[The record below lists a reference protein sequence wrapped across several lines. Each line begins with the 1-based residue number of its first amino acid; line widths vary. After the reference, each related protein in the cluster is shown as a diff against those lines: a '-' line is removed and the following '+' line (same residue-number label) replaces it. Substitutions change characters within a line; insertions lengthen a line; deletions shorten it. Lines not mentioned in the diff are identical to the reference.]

1 VRVYD
6 VIRQVRERARDPVL
20 QSITSDTALLF
31 DLLRRR
37 HQVALDKSE
46 WSFLRNDITFVTTP
60 PYSTGTISATQGS
73 STVVGSGTGWTF
85 SVVGGY
91 MLVPDSQPLRVVF
104 VSSPTSLELEAPWPA
119 PSVSDAPYTIVF
131 PTILLPADCKAV
143 IHLHNGRFRL
153 REINLGVVRQR
164 DPRLSRISTPAYYS
178 KTSPSLLWLWP
189 SPNASIAHKLFYL
202 RSGMLPLF
210 LADAIEWRLGEPYF
224 LIDGVLSEVYM
235 LAFQRTGSE
244 HFSVLAQAANQAFV
258 SQLDEA
264 EFRDSALRY
273 IPDDVRGLP
282 VVPDDPMLSWWEW
295 MPPER
300 VNV

>member
-1 VRVYD
+1 

-20 QSITSDTALLF
+20 QSIVTDTALLL

-37 HQVALDKSE
+37 YQVALDRSE
-46 WSFLRNDITFVTTP
+46 WSFLRKDVTFVTTP
-60 PYSTGTISATQGS
+60 PYTTGTISAVQGS
-73 STVVGSGTGWTF
+73 TTVTGSGTDWT
-85 SVVGGY
+85 SSIVGGY
-91 MLVPDSQPLRVVF
+91 LLVPDSQPLRIVS
-104 VSSPTSLELEAPWPA
+104 VSSSTSLDLEAPWPSA
-119 PSVSDAPYTIVF
+119 SLTDSPYTIVF
-131 PTILLPADCKAV
+131 PTVSLPSDCRTV

-178 KTSPSLLWLWP
+178 KISPSLLWIWP
-189 SPNASIAHKLFYL
+189 SPSASIAHRMLYM
-202 RSGMLPLF
+202 RSGTIPSSLS
-210 LADAIEWRLGEPYF
+210 DAIEWTLGEPYF
-224 LIDGVLSEVYM
+224 LVDGVLSEVYM
-235 LAFQRTGSE
+235 LAFQRTGSD
-244 HFSVLAQAANQAFV
+244 HFSVLAQATNQIFV
-258 SQLDEA
+258 SQLNDA
-264 EFRDSALRY
+264 EFRDASQRY

>member
-1 VRVYD
+1 

-20 QSITSDTALLF
+20 QSIVTDTALLL

-37 HQVALDKSE
+37 YQVALDRSE
-46 WSFLRNDITFVTTP
+46 WSFLRKDVTFVTTP
-60 PYSTGTISATQGS
+60 PYTTGTISAAQGS
-73 STVVGSGTGWTF
+73 TTVTGSGTDWT
-85 SVVGGY
+85 SLIVGGY
-91 MLVPDSQPLRVVF
+91 LLVPDSQPLRIVS
-104 VSSPTSLELEAPWPA
+104 VSSSTSLDLEAPWPSA
-119 PSVSDAPYTIVF
+119 SLTDSPYTIVF
-131 PTILLPADCKAV
+131 PTVSLPSDCRTV

-178 KTSPSLLWLWP
+178 KISPSLLWIWP
-189 SPNASIAHKLFYL
+189 SPSASIVHRMLYM
-202 RSGMLPLF
+202 RSGTIPSSLS
-210 LADAIEWRLGEPYF
+210 DTIEWTLGEPYF
-224 LIDGVLSEVYM
+224 LVDGVLSEVYM
-235 LAFQRTGSE
+235 LAFQRTGSD
-244 HFSVLAQAANQAFV
+244 HFSVLAQATNQIFV
-258 SQLDEA
+258 SQLNDA
-264 EFRDSALRY
+264 EFRDASQRY

>member
-1 VRVYD
+1 

-20 QSITSDTALLF
+20 QSIVTDTALLL

-37 HQVALDKSE
+37 YQVALDRSE
-46 WSFLRNDITFVTTP
+46 WSFLRKDVTFVTTP
-60 PYSTGTISATQGS
+60 PYTTGTISAVQGS
-73 STVVGSGTGWTF
+73 TTVTGSGTDWT
-85 SVVGGY
+85 SSIVGGY
-91 MLVPDSQPLRVVF
+91 LLVPDSQPLRIVS
-104 VSSPTSLELEAPWPA
+104 VSSSTSLDLEAPWPSA
-119 PSVSDAPYTIVF
+119 SLTDSPYTIVF
-131 PTILLPADCKAV
+131 PTVSLPSDCRTV

-178 KTSPSLLWLWP
+178 KISPSLLWIWP
-189 SPNASIAHKLFYL
+189 SPSASIAHRMLYM
-202 RSGMLPLF
+202 RSGTIPSSLS
-210 LADAIEWRLGEPYF
+210 DTIEWTLGEPYF
-224 LIDGVLSEVYM
+224 LVDGVLSEVYM
-235 LAFQRTGSE
+235 LAFQRTGSD
-244 HFSVLAQAANQAFV
+244 HFSVLAQATNQIFV
-258 SQLDEA
+258 SQLNDA
-264 EFRDSALRY
+264 EFRDASQRY